1 MMEKALLKKLIEL
14 SEKYLG
20 KEETDKMMD
29 EIIEEINE
37 ELKEKE

>member
-1 MMEKALLKKLIEL
+1 MNTALLKKMIEI

-37 ELKEKE
+37 ELKKKE